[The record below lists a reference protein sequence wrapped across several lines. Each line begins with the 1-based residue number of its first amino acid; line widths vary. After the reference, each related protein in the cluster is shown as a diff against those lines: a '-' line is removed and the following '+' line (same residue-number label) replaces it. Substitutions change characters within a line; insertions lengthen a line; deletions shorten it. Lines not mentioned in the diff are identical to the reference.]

1 MWNIPVFY
9 LGEHTP
15 EKLTELLNSNDFD
28 CIMVEYTSG
37 GKEFKYDNVELKE
50 GSCVLKLDNKV
61 QVSIDKAYF
70 VYKTSNYLILKEY
83 V

>member
-9 LGEHTP
+9 LGKHTP
-15 EKLTELLNSNDFD
+15 QQLAELLNSNDFD
-28 CIMVEYTSG
+28 CIMVEYASG
-37 GKEFKYDNVELKE
+37 GKEFKYDNVEFKE
-50 GSCVLKLDNKV
+50 GCCVLKLDNQI
-61 QVSIDKAYF
+61 QVAIDKAYF